1 MVGLHIL
8 LWVGVYMCVR
18 TNIHMLLTGQEGRE
32 PGLHP
37 RTWGQE
43 ERVPT
48 SQLCHQ
54 MKRGVAECQVT
65 VLVQTWIL
73 ALTSPH
79 RTVPLA
85 SRLTLTN
92 EETEA
97 LSGMLA

>member
-1 MVGLHIL
+1 
-8 LWVGVYMCVR
+8 
-18 TNIHMLLTGQEGRE
+18 MLLTGQEGRE
-32 PGLHP
+32 PGLHQ

-43 ERVPT
+43 ERVST
-48 SQLCHQ
+48 SQLSHQ
-54 MKRGVAECQVT
+54 MKRGVAEYQVT
-65 VLVQTWIL
+65 VLVQTCIL

-85 SRLTLTN
+85 GRLPLTN